1 MEKLL
6 LELQSYLSKVHPKRI
21 FTVIPEIVS
30 HLRSQASELERV
42 TAENQKLREFYD
54 RHHEDRSGDYTA
66 YVDLRPGCE
75 CVPCKYSRGI
85 IKHLQDLCQ
94 SERDKT
100 HIFQA
105 ERDEL
110 LKGYREMREALE
122 ATNEEIKYWYGDYL
136 SEKDMSHPWSIV
148 YAKNKQALSQLS
160 L

>member
-110 LKGYREMREALE
+110 LKGYREMRLAIIRTKQDVSAMRDCRVYEKDEIISYLHDLL
-122 ATNEEIKYWYGDYL
+122 TSFPEIK
-136 SEKDMSHPWSIV
+136 
-148 YAKNKQALSQLS
+148 
-160 L
+160 